1 MSESAVI
8 NPSDQDALRQ
18 ISRIAGDDFCED
30 IAMRADELTG
40 DLKTAAEKLLLIYTI
55 AHSMDRSAT
64 CHHVHGD
71 WRAQIVERD
80 KAEEVERSLHK

>member
-1 MSESAVI
+1 MSDGAVI

-30 IAMRADELTG
+30 LSMRAEDLTG
-40 DLKTAAEKLLLIYTI
+40 DLRTAYEKLSLIYTI

-64 CHHVHGD
+64 CHHVHAD
-71 WRAQIVERD
+71 WRAQIVQRD
-80 KAEEVERSLHK
+80 KAEEVEGSLHR